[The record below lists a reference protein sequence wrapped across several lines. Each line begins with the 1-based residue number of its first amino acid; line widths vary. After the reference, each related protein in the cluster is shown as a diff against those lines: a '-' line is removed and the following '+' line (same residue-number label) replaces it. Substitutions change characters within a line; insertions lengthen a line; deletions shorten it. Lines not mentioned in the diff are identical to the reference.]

1 MQDLP
6 IAGYLTKPL
15 TRAKIAQIVQQHFG
29 YAVGDS

>member
-15 TRAKIAQIVQQHFG
+15 TREKIDQSVQQHFG
-29 YAVGDS
+29 YTVGDS